1 MKKEQKILQGKK
13 AVVFLNNH
21 KDKNLQRLLTYWG
34 AEAECFSIVHTDVLN
49 DYSKLKSKLNNLA
62 EYKYLIFTSA
72 ISVDYF
78 IARVLGE
85 FESLECLKG
94 KQVITSGANI
104 AKRLLDS
111 GVNIDFIAHDYRLE
125 TVLQKLTQVSNPADK
140 GLLISGRM
148 IGNFLLGN
156 SIEEKLRKRLKN
168 FNLPIDIVEVF
179 KISFSDICKEYL
191 VKLPQKVDL
200 IILTGFFALNFLY
213 YLRLKGY
220 QGYRYAK
227 IAVIGPVMQKLVEQA
242 GFRADIVPNELG
254 AEGLM
259 EAIID
264 YYLTADRGKLS

>member
-34 AEAECFSIVHTDVLN
+34 AEAECFSIIHTDVLN

-148 IGNFLLGN
+148 IGNFLLSN

-200 IILTGFFALNFLY
+200 IILTDFFALNFLY

>member
-200 IILTGFFALNFLY
+200 IILTDFFAFNFLY